1 MRGGDTILVDQ
12 LQLGQLQQD
21 QLQLDHHQLDH
32 HQLEQLQ
39 LVPSESLHD
48 ILQQE
53 TLSRGEY
60 LEHIAYSIFACENF
74 FFTVLY
80 RVFHMIWMNKIFAPF
95 SRALKKRSKT
105 SCIPVV
111 ASFKSYETTCIQ

>member
-1 MRGGDTILVDQ
+1 MAGVRGGDTILVDQ
-12 LQLGQLQQD
+12 LQLGQLQQN
-21 QLQLDHHQLDH
+21 QLQLDH

-60 LEHIAYSIFACENF
+60 S
-74 FFTVLY
+74 
-80 RVFHMIWMNKIFAPF
+80 
-95 SRALKKRSKT
+95 
-105 SCIPVV
+105 
-111 ASFKSYETTCIQ
+111 Q